1 MAISITDFKT
11 VAGFL
16 CAILA
21 LAAAAGCRQR
31 SPVPEGLLA
40 QAAAEFQRGDA
51 AAARLTL
58 QAAAE
63 ANPDSLTAQVNLGLA
78 CLQLDDLTAA
88 IAALNRATEI
98 APDQSAP
105 WELLGYLLIRTGNPD
120 GAAEVLSRVSTPT
133 ESTLALRAM
142 AARKAGNPDGALL
155 YLEQALKK
163 NRTYPPALF
172 DMAVLHRDSFNAP
185 VEALAAYR
193 LFRDAAPDNPRAA
206 ASGDD
211 FLKAARLDQAVPP
224 EVPAI
229 PEVIRDTPPMDIP
242 DPTPVTAPAVPAPT
256 PAPEPAP
263 APAAD
268 PAADPATAVTP
279 PRPPPAAV
287 SVSTPAAMP
296 AATPPPGSIPSVQSM
311 LRKADGEIKAGNND
325 AALVTLKTAVQHYPD
340 SADAV
345 WALAVFYDKQLG
357 LKDRADGLYKTFMH
371 MFPEDRR
378 AKSPRTAA
386 KAPRQENTAEATGES
401 FFRKGLEHYSRQ
413 EWDAAI
419 AAYRQALSLDPK
431 SSSCAYNLGLA
442 YKAKDDLDAAV
453 AAFRHALNLEPDMIK
468 GLYMLG
474 LTEIHRH
481 RHADALPHLNRLISL
496 QPDFAKAH
504 YLLGTVYQ
512 AENRPDTAAFHFE
525 RFLKLEPNDSAVPQ
539 VRRWMEQ
546 HRR

>member
-1 MAISITDFKT
+1 MAITRTDFKT
-11 VAGFL
+11 VAGLL
-16 CAILA
+16 CAMLTLA
-21 LAAAAGCRQR
+21 TAAGCRQQ
-31 SPVPEGLLA
+31 SPVPDGLLA
-40 QAAAEFQRGDA
+40 EAAEELQSGDA
-51 AAARLTL
+51 DAARLTL

-88 IAALNRATEI
+88 IAALNRATEL
-98 APDQSAP
+98 APDQPAV
-105 WELLGYLLIRTGNPD
+105 WEILGHLLIRTGNSE
-120 GAAEVLSRVSTPT
+120 GASEVLSRVSTPT
-133 ESTLALRAM
+133 EVTLTLRAM
-142 AARKAGNPDGALL
+142 AARQAGNPDGALL

-163 NRTYPPALF
+163 NRDYPPALYN
-172 DMAVLHRDSFNAP
+172 MAVLHRDSFNAP

-193 LFRDAAPDNPRAA
+193 LFRDADPDNPRAA
-206 ASGDD
+206 VSNDA
-211 FLKAARLDQAVPP
+211 FLKSARPEQAGT
-224 EVPAI
+224 PAI
-229 PEVIRDTPPMDIP
+229 PAIPDVIREPPPMGIP
-242 DPTPVTAPAVPAPT
+242 YPAPNAAPAVTPPPPT
-256 PAPEPAP
+256 PAP
-263 APAAD
+263 APAAAATPSRLP
-268 PAADPATAVTP
+268 PAAAPVATPAAVP
-279 PRPPPAAV
+279 AAAAPPPAGTV
-287 SVSTPAAMP
+287 
-296 AATPPPGSIPSVQSM
+296 PSAQS
-311 LRKADGEIKAGNND
+311 LIRKADAEINAGNND

-357 LKDRADGLYKTFMH
+357 LKDRADGLYKTFLH

-378 AKSPRTAA
+378 AKLPRTAA

-431 SSSCAYNLGLA
+431 SASCAYNLGLA
-442 YKAKDDLDAAV
+442 YKAKEDLDAAV

-468 GLYMLG
+468 ALYMLG

-481 RHADALPHLNRLISL
+481 RHADALPPLNRLISI

-525 RFLKLEPNDSAVPQ
+525 RFLKLEPTDSAAPQ
-539 VRRWMEQ
+539 VRRWMQ
-546 HRR
+546 QNRR